1 MPEFDVLVLGDANPD
16 LVVRGGDV
24 EPAFGQAE
32 RVVDEARLVVGGS
45 GSIFSC
51 GAARLGLRVAFVG
64 VLGDD
69 PFGRFMLESLAERGV
84 DTSGCVVDPSRP
96 TGASVILS
104 RGEDR
109 AILTSTGTIADLR
122 GELVDRELLRSAR
135 HVHVSS
141 YFLQTS
147 LAPDL
152 PELFREARAA
162 GATTSVDPNW
172 DPSEGWDGGLLALLL
187 ETDVFLPNSEEARRI
202 TGIDGFEVACATLA
216 ERGPVVAAKSGEGG
230 GLAIAGDEIVRSAV
244 LPVDVVDTT
253 GAGDGFDAG
262 FIAGRLLGR
271 PLERCL
277 AVAVACGSLSTR
289 AVGGTAAQPTLDEA
303 IEALEAMA

>member
-1 MPEFDVLVLGDANPD
+1 VPEFDVLVLGDANPD

-45 GSIFSC
+45 GSIFAC

-69 PFGRFMLESLAERGV
+69 PFGRFVLESLAERGV
-84 DTSGCVVDPSRP
+84 YTSGCVVDPSRP

-109 AILTSTGTIADLR
+109 SILTSTGTIADLR

-172 DPSEGWDGGLLALLL
+172 DPSESWDGGLLALLL

-202 TGIDGFEVACATLA
+202 TGIDGFEVACVTLA
-216 ERGPVVAAKSGEGG
+216 ESGTVVAAKSGEGG
-230 GLAIAGDEIVRSAV
+230 GLAIAGHEIVRSAV

-277 AVAVACGSLSTR
+277 ALAVACGSLSTR

-303 IEALEAMA
+303 IGALEAMA